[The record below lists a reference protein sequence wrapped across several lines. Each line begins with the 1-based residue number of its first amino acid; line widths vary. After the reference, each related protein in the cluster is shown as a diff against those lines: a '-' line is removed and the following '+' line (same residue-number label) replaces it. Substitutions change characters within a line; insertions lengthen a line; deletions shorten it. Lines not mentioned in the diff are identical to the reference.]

1 LTVMTILLPKAF
13 SEQGFEQTFGFFL
26 RGKLTG

>member
-1 LTVMTILLPKAF
+1 MTILLPKAF
-13 SEQGFEQTFGFFL
+13 SEQGLEQTFGFFL